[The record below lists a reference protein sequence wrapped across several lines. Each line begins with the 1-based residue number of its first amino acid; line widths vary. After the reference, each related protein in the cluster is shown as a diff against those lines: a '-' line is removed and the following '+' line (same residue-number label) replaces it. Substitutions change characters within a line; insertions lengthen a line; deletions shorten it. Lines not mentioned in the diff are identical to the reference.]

1 MNNIEIGAIVKALA
15 GRDKD
20 RYYAV
25 VGVDDGFGKIA
36 DGRSRKAEK
45 PKRKNAKH
53 ISPTQEKIAV
63 EELTNKRLRKIL
75 REFETRNSRKP

>member
-25 VGVDDGFGKIA
+25 VGVDDGFVKIA
-36 DGRSRKAEK
+36 DGRSHKAEK